1 MKNYELVKQQFLVFC
16 FVKYVNSKIAYWQM
30 NYLIAHMY

>member
-1 MKNYELVKQQFLVFC
+1 MKNYELVKEQFLG